1 MTTFHAYYRVSSER
15 QVDNNSLDTQKH
27 QLKHFH
33 AMKYQ
38 ELPVLEFSDPAV
50 SASVPW
56 FHRPDGER
64 LWALVQPGDVIAVA
78 TFDRAFR
85 SLADLCH
92 TLDKLEERKV
102 TLHCLDLPVD
112 IGTIEGQAF
121 FKVFAVFKELERKT
135 ISKRVKAIYQ
145 AKREQNLPVNKQ
157 RPLGYK
163 TVGMGKTRR
172 YIPWKEEREF
182 GEYLTELRRT
192 MSHEAIFYFINAG
205 VRKGEITVPKQT
217 IKKTGEVVDKCSY
230 NYIQRLLDACA
241 AGYVLPDG
249 GFIPTRITA

>member
-1 MTTFHAYYRVSSER
+1 MPTFHAYFRVSSER

-38 ELPVLEFSDPAV
+38 ELPVLEYSDPAV
-50 SASVPW
+50 SASIHW

-64 LWALVQPGDVIAVA
+64 LWATVQPGDVIAVA

-85 SLADLCH
+85 SLADLCKS
-92 TLDKLEERKV
+92 LDQLEERRV

-121 FKVFAVFKELERKT
+121 FKIFAVIKELERKT

-145 AKREQNLPVNKQ
+145 ARRENNQPVNSQ
-157 RPLGYK
+157 RPYGYK
-163 TVGMGKTRR
+163 TVGTGKSRH

-182 GEYLTELRRT
+182 GEYITSLFNT
-192 MSHEAIFYFINAG
+192 MTHREIYYFINTK
-205 VRKGEITVPKQT
+205 VRKGEMVVPTHKM
-217 IKKTGEVVDKCSY
+217 KRTGEVVNKCEY
-230 NYIQRLLDACA
+230 AYMQRLINACK
-241 AGYVLPDG
+241 AGYPLPDG

>member
-1 MTTFHAYYRVSSER
+1 MPTFHSYYRVSSER
-15 QVDNNSLDTQKH
+15 QVENNSLDTQKH

-38 ELPVLEFSDPAV
+38 ELPVLEYSDPAV
-50 SASVPW
+50 SASIHW

-64 LWALVQPGDVIAVA
+64 LWAAVQPGDVIGVA

-85 SLADLCH
+85 SLADLCKS
-92 TLDKLEERKV
+92 LDQLEERKV

-121 FKVFAVFKELERKT
+121 FKIFAVIKELERKT

-145 AKREQNLPVNKQ
+145 AKREQGS
-157 RPLGYK
+157 PLNSQQPYGYK

-182 GEYLTELRRT
+182 GAYLTELRRT
-192 MSHEAIFYFINAG
+192 MSHREIYYFINTK
-205 VRKGEITVPKQT
+205 VRKGEMSVPLIRKER
-217 IKKTGEVVDKCSY
+217 GSVECDY
-230 NYIQRLLDACA
+230 AYIQRMLVAHA
-241 AGYVLPDG
+241 AGYILPDG
-249 GFIPTRITA
+249 SHIPTRITA